1 VALLLA
7 TNLGVIASGAYLLS
21 GAFWT
26 LLALWLSGQREAG
39 DMDAGSSA
47 N

>member
-1 VALLLA
+1 MSSHWTEAF
-7 TNLGVIASGAYLLS
+7 LGVIASGAYLLS

-39 DMDAGSSA
+39 DMDAGA
-47 N
+47 